1 MNPAIKNLGRSL
13 AESPCSR
20 WRAWGPW
27 FCLYAATALGIGFAS
42 GLFTPGFLDLR
53 RFWYLPLTL
62 LVFPCILEECVFR
75 GLLIQREVL
84 ASGSKR
90 AATQIVLSS
99 LAFTLWHP
107 LNALTINRSAQPFFL
122 NPWFLAITLLL
133 GITCGYAY
141 ARSRSLWVP
150 ILIHWLTVLA
160 WVLCLGGR
168 NLVLE

>member
-1 MNPAIKNLGRSL
+1 
-13 AESPCSR
+13 
-20 WRAWGPW
+20 
-27 FCLYAATALGIGFAS
+27 LGIGFAS